1 MFLPDFS
8 RIVTGFP
15 PSTHRKGRWKS
26 WSLAGCGAAI
36 PHWGMGSHTE
46 REDRCQRNPPK
57 VVEISGDVNK
67 GGSVIPPSI
76 GVWMYIG
83 TWGGPGWV
91 RDCNYT
97 LVSWF
102 MTHLFR
108 GRKQP
113 TYKGVRIQWLST
125 MDIPVGGDFFF
136 GFSPRNFGKWSMFDK
151 HIFQIGC
158 NHEVANLLSWICFRW
173 FFYLVPYVPLVR
185 NHHQNPESRPL
196 LINRINLIQG
206 IKHLMYYMLLVV
218 LPWISLPRK
227 KNRKG
232 GFFQLGNP
240 SPNFVPL
247 CI

>member
-1 MFLPDFS
+1 MEWFHLALDIQGHHDFYPPKPIPIKHHSPQEVLLMEEIRLTSWYGKCSLSVYPIIYNGVIHPRWWSPDFS
-8 RIVTGFP
+8 RIVTGFS
-15 PSTHRKGRWKS
+15 PSALPERQMKILIPCWMWCSNTPLRHGQSYRTVRIGVKGT
-26 WSLAGCGAAI
+26 
-36 PHWGMGSHTE
+36 P
-46 REDRCQRNPPK
+46 QK

-113 TYKGVRIQWLST
+113 TYKGVRIQSLST

-158 NHEVANLLSWICFRW
+158 NHEVAKSIELDLF
-173 FFYLVPYVPLVR
+173 
-185 NHHQNPESRPL
+185 
-196 LINRINLIQG
+196 
-206 IKHLMYYMLLVV
+206 
-218 LPWISLPRK
+218 
-227 KNRKG
+227 
-232 GFFQLGNP
+232 
-240 SPNFVPL
+240 
-247 CI
+247 

>member
-1 MFLPDFS
+1 MSWLFRPKPIPIKHHSPQEVLLMEEIRLTSWYGKCSLSHYLQGVIHPRWWSPDFS

-15 PSTHRKGRWKS
+15 PSAHRKGRWKS

-83 TWGGPGWV
+83 TWGGPDWV

-113 TYKGVRIQWLST
+113 TYKGVRIQSLST

-173 FFYLVPYVPLVR
+173 FFLPCTICTIGEKSPSK
-185 NHHQNPESRPL
+185 P
-196 LINRINLIQG
+196 RI
-206 IKHLMYYMLLVV
+206 
-218 LPWISLPRK
+218 
-227 KNRKG
+227 
-232 GFFQLGNP
+232 
-240 SPNFVPL
+240 
-247 CI
+247 